1 MSTTDWIKATASTN
15 NGDCVEMRRHAGAVE
30 IRDTKDAGAGPI
42 LRSVPAGF
50 ATWLAGAKQ
59 GEFDGLTITA

>member
-1 MSTTDWIKATASTN
+1 MTTTDWVKASASTD

-30 IRDTKDAGAGPI
+30 IRDTKDAGAGPT

-59 GEFDGLTITA
+59 GEFDALTAIA